1 MQQNSAIWTICA
13 KEEEEKKKKNP
24 KIGTEIFYE
33 QTKRKKKQKKK
44 QEAPIENHEGC
55 FEVTAEN
62 RPLFP
67 CRETALDDKRARLR
81 NTASPQP
88 GSSVLSYSTICFY
101 NDQYK

>member
-13 KEEEEKKKKNP
+13 KEEEKKKTP

-33 QTKRKKKQKKK
+33 QTKRKKIKKIK
-44 QEAPIENHEGC
+44 EAPIENHEGC